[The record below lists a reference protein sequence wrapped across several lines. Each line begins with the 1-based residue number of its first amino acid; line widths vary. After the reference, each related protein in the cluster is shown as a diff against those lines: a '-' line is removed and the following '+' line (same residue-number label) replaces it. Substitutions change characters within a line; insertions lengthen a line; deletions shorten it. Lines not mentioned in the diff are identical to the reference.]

1 MHKIFLSRSNLSQI
15 FYKIDEY
22 FARFTKQQI
31 DWSVFF
37 SKVAEYRIHFSVNF
51 GNFSEH
57 PVQRNI
63 SRNLLLFFRKKRTG
77 YPEDHLSLSLLITLL
92 VTVFFVLFYFVFST
106 SFCFSGMFV
115 IFVTQIFLSHVF
127 NIQYTL
133 LLIIIDLLSF
143 KS

>member
-63 SRNLLLFFRKKRTG
+63 SRNLLLFFRTKRTG

-92 VTVFFVLFYFVFST
+92 VTVFFVLFDFVFPT

-115 IFVTQIFLSHVF
+115 IFR
-127 NIQYTL
+127 
-133 LLIIIDLLSF
+133 D
-143 KS
+143 